1 MKSVENGRMAHFGAK
16 IQGGSL
22 VYRMP
27 QSNRA
32 GCRWSKGKGK
42 SSWLLTAGG
51 WIHSLLA
58 FPLPIFRFRKIM
70 AEEFHNIHSRRNR
83 PFRVLM
89 WVLGLFAVGQ
99 LLAVGWAVMRHQP
112 SVRYPD
118 GGGVA
123 DSTASASPAL
133 AGIPEGGLPPM
144 PEVFRKQMAAAD
156 SSAPPSTARNPGGNS
171 KGRIAPGTPPS
182 SSLLADT
189 TRLTHPAHRISD
201 PEIERLL
208 ETGIVQRVGGNMN
221 AALRSMQSAEAK
233 SPDHPRIL
241 SEIAGTYSQMGL
253 DDKAAT
259 YWERVYHLGENR
271 AGAYFDMADMVLKGK
286 QLEQQP
292 RQDSLLSI
300 DDIAEI
306 RDRGIAA
313 GERMTLRISTQA
325 SPGSQPK
332 GQDMAVLVYFY
343 DLVDGKQFLPSTA
356 DTSESYIS
364 APYDWRDGQREV
376 IEVTYYQPEFTAE
389 QKRVMGERVYFG
401 YIVELYYRNEL
412 QDVVA
417 MPRKLRKLD
426 SNAHLLPQ
434 GETGG
439 PDNSLFPK

>member
-1 MKSVENGRMAHFGAK
+1 
-16 IQGGSL
+16 
-22 VYRMP
+22 
-27 QSNRA
+27 
-32 GCRWSKGKGK
+32 
-42 SSWLLTAGG
+42 
-51 WIHSLLA
+51 
-58 FPLPIFRFRKIM
+58 M
-70 AEEFHNIHSRRNR
+70 AEEFHNIHSQRSRTF
-83 PFRVLM
+83 PVLM
-89 WVLGLFAVGQ
+89 WLLGLFAGGQ

-123 DSTASASPAL
+123 DSTASSSPVL
-133 AGIPEGGLPPM
+133 AGFPEGGLPPM
-144 PEVFRKQMAAAD
+144 PEVFRKQMAPAA
-156 SSAPPSTARNPGGNS
+156 SSTPPSANGSPGGS
-171 KGRIAPGTPPS
+171 GKARIAPGEPPS
-182 SSLLADT
+182 NSLLADT
-189 TRLTHPAHRISD
+189 SRQTHPAHRIAD
-201 PEIERLL
+201 PEVEQLL
-208 ETGIVQRVGGNMN
+208 ETGIGQRVGGNMQ
-221 AALRSMQSAEAK
+221 AALRSMQTAETK

-259 YWERVYHLGENR
+259 YWERVYRLGEAR

-286 QLEQQP
+286 QLEQAAH
-292 RQDSLLSI
+292 QDSLLSI

-306 RDRGIAA
+306 RDHEIAA

-325 SPGSQPK
+325 SPGTQPK

-434 GETGG
+434 GGNGG
-439 PDNSLFPK
+439 PDSSLFPK